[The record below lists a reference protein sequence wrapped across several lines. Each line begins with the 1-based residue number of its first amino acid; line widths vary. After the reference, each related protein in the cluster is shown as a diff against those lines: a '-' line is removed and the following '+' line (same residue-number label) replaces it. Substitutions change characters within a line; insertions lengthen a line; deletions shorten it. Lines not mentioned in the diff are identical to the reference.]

1 MYIAQTRIKDDSRS
15 SVTFVAVCT
24 FVLLLATAC
33 RSKNEPN
40 QNVSASPGTVI
51 SSTPPF
57 QTKEPD
63 RYRALRTVTI
73 VNSAGETLVTKN
85 LIAKDGDLR
94 RNESGQLAYLEIPE
108 GRFLLLPD
116 EKVYAE
122 ITSDDGNEDPVEE
135 SGISPETLLN
145 TGAGLTTYQN
155 MGAEVIAGR
164 NSNKYRVVVNAS
176 DAGNVSLSE
185 TLIWIDE
192 TLNMPIRSETTAK
205 DGTRMTMELSD
216 FALEVESRIF
226 QVPENFERIS
236 FAELR
241 KRLNV
246 TRGR

>member
-1 MYIAQTRIKDDSRS
+1 MKPAL
-15 SVTFVAVCT
+15 VFLCT
-24 FVLLLATAC
+24 LVLLLAAAC
-33 RSKNEPN
+33 RSQNEPD
-40 QNVSASPGTVI
+40 QNASALPDTVI

-63 RYRALRTVTI
+63 RYQALRTITI
-73 VNSAGETLVTKN
+73 VNSAGESLVTRN

-94 RNESGQLAYLEIPE
+94 RNESGKLAYLEIPE

-135 SGISPETLLN
+135 SGISPEALLN
-145 TGAGLTTYQN
+145 NRAGLTSYQN
-155 MGAEVIAGR
+155 LGTEVVAGR

-176 DAGNVSLSE
+176 DAENVSLSE

-192 TLNMPIRSETTAK
+192 KLNMPIKSETRAG
-205 DGTRMTMELSD
+205 DGTRITMELSD
-216 FALEVESRIF
+216 FALEVESRVF
-226 QVPENFERIS
+226 QVPNDFQRIS
-236 FAELR
+236 FTELR

-246 TRGR
+246 TKER